1 MSNPYQSPHSDPRYA
16 AVNQPHVDPRE
27 VARAAVQGPA
37 IGLLA
42 VSILSAGLLLLTLPF
57 DLYLLTAGAAEG
69 RVGGLEVDSAKAG
82 QIVVRMIWGVAILA
96 ASAYCIYGAWQM
108 KSLKNFAQARTAAVV
123 AVIPCLGPCCL
134 LGIPFGAWALAVL
147 ARPEVQS
154 QFES

>member
-1 MSNPYQSPHSDPRYA
+1 MSNPYQSPQSDPRYA
-16 AVNQPHVDPRE
+16 SANQPQVDARE
-27 VARAAVQGPA
+27 MARAAVQGPA
-37 IGLLA
+37 VGLLI
-42 VSILSAGLLLLTLPF
+42 VSILSAATLMLTLPF
-57 DLYLLTAGAAEG
+57 DVFLLTVGAAEG

-147 ARPEVQS
+147 ARPEVQF
-154 QFES
+154 QFET